1 MGYPHPSHSHTH
13 AGSPLG
19 AGHCLGSQARS
30 GHSQGHGCGADS
42 AGSVHCGGHRRLD
55 HGINIVV
62 ALAGLAQT
70 PSGVIS
76 WPRVPKVAQGAAV
89 TAGAW
94 SGLGYVW
101 VASVVFRY
109 LWGLW
114 VPLNQPK
121 GLRSS
126 QEGRGHNSYIM
137 THLLGLQ
144 VPLLSFLKNGN
155 FLRRGVRPAA
165 QTHR

>member
-1 MGYPHPSHSHTH
+1 MP
-13 AGSPLG
+13 AAPLVQG
-19 AGHCLGSQARS
+19 TALEARPAVGTARAMAVVLTVLAVS
-30 GHSQGHGCGADS
+30 T
-42 AGSVHCGGHRRLD
+42 VGGHRRLD

-70 PSGVIS
+70 LSGVIS

-144 VPLLSFLKNGN
+144 VPLL
-155 FLRRGVRPAA
+155 
-165 QTHR
+165 